1 MNRLLALALVV
12 AGVVAIAVPTAHALS
27 TPMTEP
33 VNIVVTCGTTATLI
47 NPGSAFTSRSMC
59 IQNESATIVRLGGN
73 AVTGSVGLS
82 IGSGAA
88 AGQVWCGDM
97 RRMYCAVASGTV
109 DVQVLAGIGGG

>member
-33 VNIVVTCGTTATLI
+33 VNVVVTCGTSATLI
-47 NPGSAFTSRSMC
+47 NPGSAFSSRSMC
-59 IQNESATIVRLGGN
+59 IQNESATVVRLGGS

-88 AGQVWCGDM
+88 AGTVWCGDM